1 MDCSPPGFSVHGI
14 SQTRVLE
21 WVANSFSM
29 GSSRPRDQTCISFIG
44 RGILSH
50 WATWEAPIFATSVL
64 VLGTI
69 CHSDSCCSLCLELL
83 PDSLPWVVALKSCC
97 LPACSSHHSQDNLLE
112 VSTMDRKLKTK
123 VLIMFWKALHEIAP
137 ACFSLHIIP
146 HPRQFSCRCQT
157 SQLPPSSAFHTVLPS
172 PRPFPLLRPPPN
184 EPLIHLGP
192 AFDITVLRKS
202 FHTVLRTLPARISSF
217 FHLSSYHTLSSL
229 LVKSSVPLSR
239 L

>member
-1 MDCSPPGFSVHGI
+1 MDCSPPGFSVHGL

-69 CHSDSCCSLCLELL
+69 FHSDSCCSLCLELL

-137 ACFSLHIIP
+137 ACFSLHIIYLIP
-146 HPRQFSCRCQT
+146 GNSAADARLANSFPA
-157 SQLPPSSAFHTVLPS
+157 LPFYTVLPP
-172 PRPFPLLRPPPN
+172 PRPFSPP
-184 EPLIHLGP
+184 ET
-192 AFDITVLRKS
+192 AT
-202 FHTVLRTLPARISSF
+202 
-217 FHLSSYHTLSSL
+217 
-229 LVKSSVPLSR
+229 
-239 L
+239 